1 MVVNAVQN
9 KDNPPRI
16 GYIKALVSGSVVGY
30 SLKYML
36 PVGSHEKN
44 DDSYKYALRQARTE
58 TRKDREQFIAK
69 IRNSKIRTQAEDLFI
84 KMRDNKEKI
93 ALNETQKADV
103 KKIISGICSNSEK
116 LFKRKQNAINAVIK
130 DIRPTLP
137 FVMAGAIVS
146 LITAVTYNVTHQVAA
161 ERIAKQ
167 SKTEN

>member
-1 MVVNAVQN
+1 MAVNAVQN

-36 PVGSHEKN
+36 PVAPYEKN
-44 DDSYKYALRQARTE
+44 DDSYKYALRQARAE
-58 TRKDREQFIAK
+58 TRKDREEFI
-69 IRNSKIRTQAEDLFI
+69 SKIRSSNNKTPAEDLFI

-103 KKIISGICSNSEK
+103 KKIVLGICNNSEK
-116 LFKRKQNAINAVIK
+116 LYKRKQSAINAVIK

-137 FVMAGAIVS
+137 FVMTGAIVS
-146 LITAVTYNVTHQVAA
+146 LLTAVTYNVTHQVAA

-167 SKTEN
+167 SNTES

>member
-1 MVVNAVQN
+1 MAVNAIQN

-16 GYIKALVSGSVVGY
+16 GYIKALISGSVVGY

-44 DDSYKYALRQARTE
+44 DADYKYALKQARIE
-58 TRKDREQFIAK
+58 TKKDREQFISR
-69 IRNSKIRTQAEDLFI
+69 IRESKTRTQAEDLFI
-84 KMRDNKEKI
+84 RMRDNKEKI

-103 KKIISGICSNSEK
+103 KKIVSGICSNSEK
-116 LFKRKQNAINAVIK
+116 LFKRKQSAINAVIK

-137 FVMAGAIVS
+137 FVMTGAIVS
-146 LITAVTYNVTHQVAA
+146 LLTAVTYNVTHQVAA

-167 SKTEN
+167 AKTEN